1 MADLPLPARLY
12 FAVLVLSVVG
22 LMAGLLRLAAP
33 PDRAT
38 LAQAAVGVALLTAA
52 WLYPLSHSFKIR
64 IHLGTSVLIA
74 AIVLLPPGLAMIVA
88 GAGTLLAHLIRRQ
101 DWVESTFNVAQT
113 MAQAAVGG
121 LILVAFD
128 GRIPHRPEAV
138 AYVLLAGMAM
148 FVVNNLLVA
157 TMIALQTRRPLLSSW
172 RESVLE
178 VSRVEF
184 LGHVTE
190 IGIGVFAVFL
200 LATVPWTLPLLVLP
214 TIAIYIA
221 LRGRI
226 RLRQDAEA
234 ARIEGNA
241 GPAAAQRVALLGN
254 WEWNLNTGDSSWSE
268 ETYRILGLRRN
279 ASEPS
284 YEALLRSVHPD
295 DRVRVNLT
303 IHQALRTGEAF
314 HFAHR
319 IRLPD
324 GTQRIMEQQGEI
336 VPDGAGGVS
345 RLTATIQDVTERK
358 TLEAQLAR
366 QALHDPVTDFPNRA
380 FALDHVAKL
389 LASRRPEQE
398 PLAVVLVDVE
408 GIGTQLAGE
417 TRDSILLEVARRLRA
432 CLQNGEMVARFG
444 VTQFMAVLE
453 SVAADTAMTRAA
465 DIRDSLRV
473 PLDLAGHDVLLDV
486 SVGAAVSNPTVE
498 LPQDL
503 VRAAEAD
510 LTRAKAKNHVSSVS
524 LVPEGYG
531 VHLAPTELQ
540 GAADRGELHLYYQ
553 PELRLAAGEIVGFE
567 ALIRWRHPTG
577 RWLLPAEFLPVADT
591 SGQTIPIGRWVL
603 KEACRTARAWPMPAG
618 SERPPTVSV
627 NIASEHFRDPG
638 FVADVAHILDQAALD
653 PTVLRL
659 ELTELTVIEDLDAS
673 NRTMEA
679 LRNLGVRFTIDDLG
693 ASYASLGYLHRLPID
708 AFKLDRSLIAPLEIG
723 DADRA
728 IVQATASLA
737 HTFGLLV
744 AAKGIE
750 TPLQLALANALGCD
764 QGQGY
769 FFAPPLD
776 RKQLQELLT
785 RAEPL
790 VDFAPAMH
798 PGGSRQQTT
807 AAADLAVT

>member
-22 LMAGLLRLAAP
+22 LMAGLLRFAAP

-64 IHLGTSVLIA
+64 IHLDTSVLIA

-101 DWVESTFNVAQT
+101 DWVESTFNVAQM

-128 GRIPHRPEAV
+128 GRFPHRPEAV
-138 AYVLLAGMAM
+138 GYVLLASVAM

-157 TMIALQTRRPLLSSW
+157 TMIALQTRKPLFPLW
-172 RESVLE
+172 REAVLE
-178 VSRVEF
+178 VSSVEF
-184 LGHVTE
+184 LGLVTE
-190 IGIGVFAVFL
+190 IGVGIFAVFL
-200 LATVPWTLPLLVLP
+200 LVTVPWTLPLLFLP

-226 RLRQDAEA
+226 RLRQEAEA
-234 ARIEGNA
+234 ARHEGNA
-241 GPAAAQRVALLGN
+241 RPAAAQRVALLGN
-254 WEWNLNTGDSSWSE
+254 WEWNLSTGDSSWSE

-284 YEALLRSVHPD
+284 YEALLRSIHPE
-295 DRVRVNLT
+295 DRVRVNRA
-303 IHQALRTGEAF
+303 IHDALRTGEAF
-314 HFAHR
+314 HVAHR

-324 GTQRIMEQQGEI
+324 GTQRILEQQGEI
-336 VPDGAGGVS
+336 VPDGAGGGS

-389 LASRRPEQE
+389 LASRRPDQE

-417 TRDSILLEVARRLRA
+417 ARDGILLEVARRLRA

-444 VTQFMAVLE
+444 VTRFMVVLE
-453 SVAADTAMTRAA
+453 SSTADIAMTRAV

-473 PLDLAGHDVLLDV
+473 PLDIEGHDILLDV
-486 SVGAAVSNPTVE
+486 SVGAAVSNPAVK

-503 VRAAEAD
+503 VRAAEAE
-510 LTRAKAKNHVSSVS
+510 LTRAKAKTHVSSVV
-524 LVPEGYG
+524 LVPEGNG
-531 VHLAPTELQ
+531 VHLSPTELR

-553 PELRLAAGEIVGFE
+553 PELRLATGEIVGFE

-577 RWLLPAEFLPVADT
+577 LWLLPADFLPVADA

-603 KEACRTARAWPMPAG
+603 EEACRTARAWSMPAG
-618 SERPPTVSV
+618 PERPLTVSV

-638 FVADVAHILDQAALD
+638 FVADVARILDQAGLD
-653 PTVLRL
+653 PAVLRL
-659 ELTELTVIEDLDAS
+659 EVTELTVVEDLDS
-673 NRTMEA
+673 SSRTMEA
-679 LRNLGVRFTIDDLG
+679 LRDLGVRFTIDDLDAG
-693 ASYASLGYLHRLPID
+693 YASLGYLHRLPID
-708 AFKLDRSLIAPLEIG
+708 TLKLDRSLIAALEIG

-737 HTFGLLV
+737 HTFGLQV

-750 TPLQLALANALGCD
+750 TPRQLALANALGCD

-776 RKQLQELLT
+776 SKKLEELLT
-785 RAEPL
+785 MAGSF
-790 VDFAPAMH
+790 VDFAPAM
-798 PGGSRQQTT
+798 PLGGSR
-807 AAADLAVT
+807 